1 MLPAIEG
8 VGSLR
13 LRHPIYPMYHEG
25 SWASAQIEA
34 LTGDYGVNLLQT
46 QRALVDEKDRAE
58 KMDRRLQILEAR
70 FEQQDLKK

>member
-25 SWASAQIEA
+25 SWAAAQIEA
-34 LTGDYGVNLLQT
+34 LAADYGVNMIQT
-46 QRALVDEKDRAE
+46 QRQLVDEIDRSE
-58 KMDRRLQILEAR
+58 KLDRRLQVIESQLA
-70 FEQQDLKK
+70 QQQLNK